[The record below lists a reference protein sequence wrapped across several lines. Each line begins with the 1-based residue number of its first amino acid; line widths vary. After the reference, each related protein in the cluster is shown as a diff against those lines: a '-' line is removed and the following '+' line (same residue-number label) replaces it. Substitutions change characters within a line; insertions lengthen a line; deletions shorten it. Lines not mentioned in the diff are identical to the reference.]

1 MSSAPQV
8 VLAPRAR
15 SSATPHSPSRCGRPC
30 PRAAATHNTECCTG
44 NVTLGL
50 RLSSAL
56 LVFLDGVLGFFLLP
70 ARRPPAGWWWL
81 QKNAYLPAGRRLL
94 FILLLLMIVVQQQQ
108 QQQRRS
114 FCNMKLNMELL
125 AECTSPDGS
134 ELNLEGEHTHTH
146 AFPAIGPTFQ
156 MIFRKLVCMHTCSNP
171 ALQTSALL
179 PF

>member
-1 MSSAPQV
+1 MGVAPVSMCLFLVQLLIFGGRLMSSAPQ

-81 QKNAYLPAGRRLL
+81 QKKTLHPAPADDRR
-94 FILLLLMIVVQQQQ
+94 
-108 QQQRRS
+108 
-114 FCNMKLNMELL
+114 
-125 AECTSPDGS
+125 AT
-134 ELNLEGEHTHTH
+134 TT
-146 AFPAIGPTFQ
+146 T
-156 MIFRKLVCMHTCSNP
+156 TTT
-171 ALQTSALL
+171 ALQYETEYGAACRMHITRW
-179 PF
+179 F